1 MALSLLFRLVRR
13 IVQLLR
19 VRHLNGLEK
28 DIEIIVLRHQLQ
40 VLHRRTPRPRFTW
53 ADRAFLAL
61 AGMLLPRQRWSSLL
75 VTPATLL
82 AWQRKIVRKR
92 WTYPH
97 RQSGR
102 PPLPDEHVELICRLA
117 RENPRW
123 GYLRIAGELAKLG
136 VVVSATSVRNVLHR
150 HGPSPAP
157 RREGP
162 TWSEFLRAQAQ
173 SMLAT
178 DFFHVDTVGGRRFYA
193 LFVIEIDRRV
203 VHLLGITTNPNSRW
217 VTQMARNLVFE
228 LTEAKRTIRFL
239 IRDRDTK
246 FTAAFDEVLRT
257 EGIETIRTPVRAPR
271 ANAYAERWVGT
282 VRRECLDHLLIFSHH
297 QLERTLRTYV
307 EPHYNVARPHRGIG
321 LATPRPTIPGD
332 PSVRIERND
341 ILGGLIHEY
350 HRAA

>member
-1 MALSLLFRLVRR
+1 MALSFLFRLVRR
-13 IVQLLR
+13 VVELLR
-19 VRHLNGLEK
+19 VRRLNGLEK

-61 AGMLLPRQRWSSLL
+61 AGTLLPRQRWSSLL

-97 RQSGR
+97 RQPGR
-102 PPLPDEHVELICRLA
+102 PPLPDEHVELICHLA

-136 VVVSATSVRNVLHR
+136 VVISATSVRNVLHR
-150 HGPSPAP
+150 HGLSPAP

-162 TWSEFLRAQAQ
+162 TWSEFLRAQAE

-203 VHLLGITTNPNSRW
+203 VHLLGITTNPNGVW

-282 VRRECLDHLLIFSHH
+282 VRRECLDHLLIFSQH
-297 QLERTLRTYV
+297 QRKRTLRTYV
-307 EPHYNVARPHRGIG
+307 EHYNVARPHRGIG
-321 LATPRPTIPGD
+321 LATPRPTVPGD

-341 ILGGLIHEY
+341 VLGGLIHEY
-350 HRAA
+350 QRAA